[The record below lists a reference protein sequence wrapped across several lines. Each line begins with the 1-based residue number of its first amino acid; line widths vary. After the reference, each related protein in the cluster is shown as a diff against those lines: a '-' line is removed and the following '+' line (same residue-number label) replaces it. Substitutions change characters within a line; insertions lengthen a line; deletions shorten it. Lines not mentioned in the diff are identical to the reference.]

1 MKRTYIAPATA
12 LHLLQ
17 PTLPLAASEFNQGQ
31 QQQSVTTTE
40 EEVDKFTTRRRNN
53 VWDDEEDYDF

>member
-1 MKRTYIAPATA
+1 MKRTYIAPTTA
-12 LHLLQ
+12 LPLLQ

-40 EEVDKFTTRRRNN
+40 EEVDKFTTRRRN